1 MPVLAVKPGRNQPCP
16 CGSGKKYKH
25 CCGSIVATAR
35 LREPVAGPATLPFAS
50 AADRQE
56 AQEFI
61 RRRQQGLGRPILAA
75 KLGDHQFVTVG
86 KTHYRSASWKTFP
99 DFLNDYIRRILD
111 PAWGN
116 AEIAKPLSERHPILQ
131 WYDAFCRHQRTY
143 IHTPGVVG
151 NGLVTGVVA
160 CYLGLAYSLY
170 LLDHN
175 VELQARLVRRLK
187 NMGNFQGAYYEL
199 MVANALIR
207 AGFTLTLEDETDP
220 KSKHC
225 EFAAISCHTGKRYWV
240 EAKMRSVVGLLGK
253 TRMDGGPDGKPLSQ
267 LIRHLNAALA
277 KPAADERLIFIDL
290 NAAPQMDDSKP
301 AWVEQAATRLEHY
314 EAHKLATDVTA
325 YLMITNMPFHRELD
339 RPIAPSILPFGLGL
353 PDFNRPGYY
362 RLAETYRR
370 HQRHIDAHKIGEA
383 LAAYPQLPSAFDGR
397 LPSEVFGRGRERIA
411 IGQTYFFDSIGE
423 KGMPATVTTSSVDEV
438 NKQVVVGVTALGGS
452 SYLLAEP
459 MTDEQLAEYKAY
471 PEAYFGKVMQA
482 SKKVT
487 TPYELFEF
495 WLESHKHLSREQ
507 LLIELARHPNIEALR
522 SMSTED
528 LLVEYAEGMVAVLQ
542 QSGFKLN

>member
-1 MPVLAVKPGRNQPCP
+1 VLTVKSGRNQPCP
-16 CGSGKKYKH
+16 CGSGRKYKH
-25 CCGSIVATAR
+25 CCGSIAPAAP
-35 LREPVAGPATLPFAS
+35 LREPPAAPAFMSFAS
-50 AADRQE
+50 AADRCA

-61 RRRQQGLGRPILAA
+61 RQRQQGLGRPILAD
-75 KLGDHQFVTVG
+75 KVGDRQFVTVG
-86 KTHYRSASWKTFP
+86 KTHYQSARWKTFP
-99 DFLNDYIRRILD
+99 DFLDDYIRRVLD

-116 AEIAKPLSERHPILQ
+116 AEIAKPFGQRHPILK
-131 WYDAFCRHQRTY
+131 WYDTYCRYQRTY

-151 NGLVTGVVA
+151 NGLVIGVVA

-187 NMGNFQGAYYEL
+187 NVGNFQGAYYEL
-199 MVANALIR
+199 MIAHSLIR

-220 KSKHC
+220 NSKHC
-225 EFAAISCHTGKRYWV
+225 EFAAISCHTGRRFWV
-240 EAKMRSVVGLLGK
+240 EAKMRSIAGLLGK
-253 TRMDGGPDGKPLSQ
+253 TRQDGGSDGKPLSK
-267 LIRHLNAALA
+267 LIPHLNAALA

-301 AWVEQAATRLEHY
+301 AWIEQAATRLEQY
-314 EAHKLATDVTA
+314 EARELAAGVTV
-325 YLMITNMPFHRELD
+325 YLMVTNMPFHRELD
-339 RPIAPSILPFGLGL
+339 RPVATAICPFGIGL

-370 HQRHIDAHKIGEA
+370 HKRHIDAHKIAEA
-383 LAAYPQLPSAFDGR
+383 LAAYPR
-397 LPSEVFGRGRERIA
+397 LPSTFDGSLPSEAFGRGRERIA
-411 IGQTYFFDSIGE
+411 IGQTYFFEDVGE
-423 KGMPATVTTSSVDEV
+423 KRMVATVTFASVDEV
-438 NKQVVVGVTALGGS
+438 NKRVVIGVTAQGRG
-452 SYLLAEP
+452 SYLLADP

-471 PEAYFGKVMQA
+471 PEAYFGKIMPI

-495 WLESHKHLSREQ
+495 WLENHKHLSREQ
-507 LLIELARHPNIEALR
+507 LLTQLATHPNIEALR
-522 SMSTED
+522 AMSTED
-528 LLVEYAEGMVAVLQ
+528 LLIEYAEGMVAALQ